1 MTLDELL
8 QSNSM
13 FNQKIGISEERIMS
27 CVEELRKAIAFY
39 RYYPDLYIDF
49 CVDCAPEKDRKNYLH
64 LYLYQRVFLRE
75 AMRYRHFYAT
85 FPRAYS
91 KSFLAVLVLMLRC
104 IFYPNSHLFI
114 TTGGKEQATGI
125 IREKAEELCKLI
137 PGLRNEVNF
146 ERGKSKSSNDDFKF
160 LFKNGSVLDVMAAT
174 QRSRGRRATGGLME
188 EVILIDGTL
197 LNEVI
202 IPTMNVDRRLPDG
215 SRRGEEEIVNKSQIY
230 VTTAGWKN
238 SFAYDKLIMTLI
250 EQITRPKGEALVA
263 GGTWRI
269 PVLAG
274 LLSKNF
280 VQQLKL
286 DGTYNE
292 SSFDREYERWET
304 EKPSI
309 DIVVRRGNEYV
320 PIELKYKLKA
330 ISGRISRFGE
340 KSSEDVS
347 IVTNQAAQNL
357 GRYAFWK
364 DVRRIELVKK
374 HYRAV
379 NAGIAVFLTNDE
391 SYHISRVGT
400 NYYAFSMDEGRK
412 VSGVL
417 DWKVPNS
424 NYPSIP
430 LDGTYV
436 IRWGKTS
443 FNELMQ
449 TAYYTIVTI

>member
-8 QSNSM
+8 QSNSR
-13 FNQKIGISEERIMS
+13 FEQKIGISEERIMS
-27 CVEELRKAIAFY
+27 CVEELRKAISFY

-64 LYLYQRVFLRE
+64 LFLYQRVFLRE
-75 AMRYRHFYAT
+75 AMR
-85 FPRAYS
+85 YS

-215 SRRGEEEIVNKSQIY
+215 SRLGEEEIVNKSQIY

-292 SSFDREYERWET
+292 SSFDREYESIWSGDAENAYFSGENFDKYRVLKQAEQEYSNRSNKNAYYILGVDVGRKGCTT
-304 EKPSI
+304 E
-309 DIVVRRGNEYV
+309 
-320 PIELKYKLKA
+320 
-330 ISGRISRFGE
+330 
-340 KSSEDVS
+340 
-347 IVTNQAAQNL
+347 
-357 GRYAFWK
+357 
-364 DVRRIELVKK
+364 
-374 HYRAV
+374 
-379 NAGIAVFLTNDE
+379 IAVIKVTPQVQGASLKSLVNIYTEVAEHFELQAIKIKKVFYKFQAKSAVIDANGLI
-391 SYHISRVGT
+391 YLVPYIS
-400 NYYAFSMDEGRK
+400 
-412 VSGVL
+412 
-417 DWKVPNS
+417 NS
-424 NYPSIP
+424 ISK
-430 LDGTYV
+430 L
-436 IRWGKTS
+436 
-443 FNELMQ
+443 F
-449 TAYYTIVTI
+449 